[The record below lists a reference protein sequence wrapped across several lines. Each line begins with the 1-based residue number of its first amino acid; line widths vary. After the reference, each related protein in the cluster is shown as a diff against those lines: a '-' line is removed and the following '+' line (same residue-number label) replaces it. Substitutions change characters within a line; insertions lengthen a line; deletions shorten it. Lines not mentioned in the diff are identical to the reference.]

1 MAERSVASWSTT
13 IDRPP
18 EVVFDYL
25 ADVSRHGEW
34 SPKPYRVEG
43 SSGRVEVGDTFT
55 SVGWLPGDRQHR
67 NEVTVAECSPPR
79 RLVLDALEGGEH
91 FLNIFEL
98 EADGAGTRL
107 TRTMDAPRPRFP
119 LSVVFPLLKVLVIN
133 PDVDKGLRNL
143 TTRLE
148 SGPSPT

>member
-18 EVVFDYL
+18 EAVFAYL

-43 SSGRVEVGDTFT
+43 STGPVQVGDSFT
-55 SVGWLPGDRQHR
+55 SVGWLPGDKQHR
-67 NEVTVAECSPPR
+67 NEVTVAECSAPR
-79 RLVLDALEGGEH
+79 RLVLDALERGQH

-98 EADGAGTRL
+98 EASGPGTRL
-107 TRTMDAPRPRFP
+107 TRTMDAPQPRFP
-119 LSVVFPLLKVLVIN
+119 LSVVFPLLKALVID
-133 PDVDKGLRNL
+133 PDVKKGLSNL
-143 TTRLE
+143 KRRLE
-148 SGPSPT
+148 DA